1 MNALMEA
8 NHLFLLRLYEESKEL
23 INNEVDQFDFRDV
36 EILSYQRS
44 LIR

>member
-1 MNALMEA
+1 MV
-8 NHLFLLRLYEESKEL
+8 HLRPYEESKEL
-23 INNEVDQFDFRDV
+23 INSEVDHFDFRNV